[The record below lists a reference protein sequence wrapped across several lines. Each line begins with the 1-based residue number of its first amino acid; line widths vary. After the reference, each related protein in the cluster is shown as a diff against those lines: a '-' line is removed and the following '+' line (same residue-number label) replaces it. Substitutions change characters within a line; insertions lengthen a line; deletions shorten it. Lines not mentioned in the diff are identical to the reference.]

1 MLKSMLESYVIAG
14 LSNDNV
20 PPCQWLMV
28 PRFIPIENKWKQQG
42 IIGMVHLGDKIYFV
56 MQYKSNAI
64 HMHPFHNSK
73 IAVDIT

>member
-1 MLKSMLESYVIAG
+1 MSSLSMVDG
-14 LSNDNV
+14 PQVD
-20 PPCQWLMV
+20 
-28 PRFIPIENKWKQQG
+28 IPIENKWKQQG